1 MSEQSSPVS
10 AVPLP
15 VDTDRPLAEQIRRA
29 LSDEILGG
37 ALPPG
42 TRLDEI
48 ALARRFDVSRT
59 PVREALREMASAG
72 LVEHQHRRGVF
83 VIEIPDQRLAE
94 MFEYAAEMEAVCAR
108 MAAVKM
114 TRAEREELLAVHLD
128 SHVHVVN
135 EDVDAYDAANL
146 RFHERLFSGCHNS
159 YLFEA
164 AMAARSRVL
173 AYRRVQFT
181 VGDRL
186 STSFAEHSGIVMA
199 IVRGESEHAAEQIR
213 DHVLSAHRTSQN
225 YLGRRAPREEDD
237 QSSQVS

>member
-1 MSEQSSPVS
+1 MNEQSPVQI
-10 AVPLP
+10 P
-15 VDTDRPLAEQIRRA
+15 VHTDRPLAEQVRRA

-48 ALARRFDVSRT
+48 ALAQRFDVSRT
-59 PVREALREMASAG
+59 PVREALREMPFAG
-72 LVEHQHRRGVF
+72 LVEHRHRRGVL
-83 VIEIPDQRLAE
+83 VIKIPDQRLTE
-94 MFEYAAEMEAVCAR
+94 MFEYAAEMESVCAR

-114 TRAEREELLAVHLD
+114 SRAEREELLAVHQD
-128 SHVHVVN
+128 SHFHVVN
-135 EDVDAYDAANL
+135 EDVDAYDNANL
-146 RFHERLFSGCHNS
+146 RFHEKLFSGCHNS

-186 STSFAEHSGIVMA
+186 STSFAEHSGIVMS
-199 IVRGESEHAAEQIR
+199 IVRGESEHAAEQTR

-225 YLGRRAPREEDD
+225 YLGRQAPREDGD
-237 QSSQVS
+237 QEASQVS

>member
-1 MSEQSSPVS
+1 MNEQFSVQ
-10 AVPLP
+10 VPI
-15 VDTDRPLAEQIRRA
+15 DSDRPLAEQIRRV
-29 LSDEILGG
+29 LSDEILSG

-48 ALARRFDVSRT
+48 ALANRFDVSRT

-83 VIEIPDQRLAE
+83 VIEIPDQRLAD

-108 MAAVKM
+108 MAAIKM
-114 TRAEREELLAVHLD
+114 SRAEREELLAVHLD

-135 EDVDAYDAANL
+135 EDMDAYDAANL

-186 STSFAEHSGIVMA
+186 SNSFAEHSAIVMA

-213 DHVLSAHRTSQN
+213 DHVLSAHRTSKD
-225 YLGRRAPREEDD
+225 LLERRAPKADD
-237 QSSQVS
+237 QESPGAQVS